1 MSFDADAQDY
11 IDRVI
16 AVDGFMWPHVQTAIN
31 RFVVGCKADPSPFAG
46 VSNWDAMKACCLLA
60 GAQTYLGALVP
71 LKGPSPTNVGFAKTD
86 YHPALGLKG
95 DGTTKRID
103 SGWDNADD
111 PLDNQSVAVYQTEQ
125 STASGQMIGRG
136 SSQSGT
142 TAIRWGGGGYRIRS
156 RSVGFI
162 DRDAID
168 VGLVGLSRSSSTQF
182 TTYISSNSSTH
193 NVASDPPYAG
203 KIHVFSSNAPG
214 ALSCVGARLSFYGIG
229 EAVDLGLLDK
239 RLTKFMQGIQMP
251 TRRGFPL
258 SRLVN

>member
-16 AVDGFMWPHVQTAIN
+16 AVDGFMWPHVQNAIN
-31 RFVVGCKADPSPFAG
+31 AFVVGCKADPSPFAG
-46 VSNWDAMKACCLLA
+46 VSNWDAMKACCILS

-71 LKGPSPTNVGFAKTD
+71 LKGPVPTNVGFSKTD

-95 DGTTKRID
+95 DGATKYID

-111 PLDNQSVAVYQTEQ
+111 PLDNQSVAIYQTEQ
-125 STASGQMIGRG
+125 ATSAGQMIGRG

-142 TAIRWGGGGYRIRS
+142 TAIRWSGSVYRIRS
-156 RSVGFI
+156 RSAGFV
-162 DRDAID
+162 DRGAID

-193 NVASDPPYAG
+193 NVTSDPPYAG
-203 KIHVFSSNAPG
+203 MIHVFSSNSPG
-214 ALSCVGARLSFYGIG
+214 ALSRVDARFSFYGIG

-239 RLTKFMQGIQMP
+239 RLTKFMKDIQMP
-251 TRRGFPL
+251 TRRGFPM
-258 SRLVN
+258 SRMVN